1 VSESGS
7 TTPSHPPV
15 GPGEGVAP
23 PDQAVPLDADD
34 TRGMH
39 LKRLLSHPITLSL
52 GITFAIAGFVIGFL
66 AGGAAIG
73 GAGVIGVVLL
83 VLLIVFVLA
92 SNKAKE
98 DFFSSYAQARNLTR
112 TPGRSHL
119 PPSTPLLRKGDD
131 RYADQVMNGTLPG
144 GAPGA
149 IGLYTYEV
157 ETTDSEGDKDTDY
170 YRFTVVLHDI
180 PSVAAKVS
188 DVYCQRRSGF
198 RFMDSAEDVFRRM
211 NRLELESDA
220 LDKRYEIFYGQN
232 DDEVW
237 MKRLFSPSF
246 IVWLAEQCP
255 KNFAW
260 ELSAGSLCVNV
271 TGHLDSAA
279 ELDGLCEAASQ
290 VAHRLAEE
298 ASQSTLP
305 SAQ

>member
-1 VSESGS
+1 
-7 TTPSHPPV
+7 
-15 GPGEGVAP
+15 
-23 PDQAVPLDADD
+23 VPLDADD
-34 TRGMH
+34 TRGVH
-39 LKRLLSHPITLSL
+39 LRRLLTHPLTLSL
-52 GITFAIAGFVIGFL
+52 GSTFAIVAFVAGTL
-66 AGGAAIG
+66 AAGIAIG
-73 GAGVIGVVLL
+73 LAAAVGVLLL
-83 VLLIVFVLA
+83 VLLVVFVLA
-92 SNKAKE
+92 AGKAKE
-98 DFFSSYAQARNLTR
+98 DFFAAYASARGLSR
-112 TPGRSHL
+112 TAGRTGL

-131 RYADQVMNGTLPG
+131 RYAEQVMNGTLPG

-157 ETTDSEGDKDTDY
+157 ETTDSEGDRDTDY

-180 PSVAAKVS
+180 PAVAANVA

-198 RFMDSAEDVFRRM
+198 RFMDGAEDVFRRM

-220 LDKRYEIFYGQN
+220 LDKRYEIFFGRN

-246 IVWLAEQCP
+246 IVWLAEQAP
-255 KNFAW
+255 HDFAW

-271 TGHLDSAA
+271 EGHLDSAD
-279 ELDGLCEAASQ
+279 ELDALCEAASQ

-305 SAQ
+305 SAG